1 MLSKISSFEGFHANI
16 TLDLNFWAMPFNMIP
31 KLSSGHTLEFLKVA
45 NIATVFRA
53 LVVLRMLLKLCD
65 SHPFNF
71 TSWAFIALMREL
83 TEINTVSYNWVNFL
97 ENVSFTLAMWASH
110 DIVSLLLSIEV
121 KSVLIIFA
129 RCRGFSLKPLL
140 SLASSCGWRSLEFL
154 TILFNHSL
162 NDVLVFTNV
171 LSRAFLHFNLAILAE
186 DFKAILAFKRHE
198 WELSASIA

>member
-16 TLDLNFWAMPFNMIP
+16 TLDLNFWAMPFNMVP
-31 KLSSGHTLEFLKVA
+31 KLSSSHTLEFLKVA

-53 LVVLRMLLKLCD
+53 LVVLRMLLKLSD

-97 ENVSFTLAMWASH
+97 ENVSFTFAMWACY
-110 DIVSLLLSIEV
+110 DIVRLLLSMEV
-121 KSVLIIFA
+121 KSILIIFA
-129 RCRGFSLKPLL
+129 RCRGFLLKPLL

-171 LSRAFLHFNLAILAE
+171 LCGAFLHLNLAILAE
-186 DFKAILAFKRHE
+186 DFIAILAFKRHE
-198 WELSASIA
+198 WEFSASIA